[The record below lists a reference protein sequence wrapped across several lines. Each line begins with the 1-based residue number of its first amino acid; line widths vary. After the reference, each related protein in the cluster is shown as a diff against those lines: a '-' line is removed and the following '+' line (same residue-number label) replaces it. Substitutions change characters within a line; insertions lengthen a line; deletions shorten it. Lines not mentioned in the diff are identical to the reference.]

1 MSDQT
6 DSTLLLDNQLCFA
19 LYAASRL
26 VIQRYNPMLTEMD
39 LTYTQYIT
47 LLVLWQKHPLPIKD
61 LGQALLLD
69 TGTLTPM
76 LKKLEAKNYITRTRS
91 KQDERVVMI
100 DLTPAGAAIKKVA
113 QEFLPTLYCTPG
125 VDPTELIDLREK
137 LKALI
142 GSLSECSD
150 QNQD

>member
-1 MSDQT
+1 MAETNDPN
-6 DSTLLLDNQLCFA
+6 LLLDNQLCFA

-26 VIQRYNPMLTEMD
+26 VIQRYNPMLAEMD

-47 LLVLWQKHPLPIKD
+47 LLVLWQNHPLPIKD

-69 TGTLTPM
+69 TGTLTPL
-76 LKKLEAKNYITRTRS
+76 LKKLEVKNYITRTRS

-100 DLTPAGAAIKKVA
+100 DLTPTGAGLKKIA

-125 VDPTELIDLREK
+125 VDPTELINLREK

-142 GSLSECSD
+142 TSMGNCP
-150 QNQD
+150 QDSA